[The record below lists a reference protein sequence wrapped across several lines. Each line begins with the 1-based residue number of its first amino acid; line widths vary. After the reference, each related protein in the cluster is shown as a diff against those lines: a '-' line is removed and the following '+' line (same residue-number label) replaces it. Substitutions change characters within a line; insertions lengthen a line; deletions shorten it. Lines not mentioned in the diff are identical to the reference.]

1 MNIISKW
8 FDKITQYF
16 SVHIRSI
23 QLTIVERT
31 AAILSYFIFTLI
43 MLFFGFAIL
52 FFLGFGMAEVFINLV
67 NSRIGGFFLTVG
79 MYVFLMLLVFLF
91 RKPIL
96 RGFSS
101 IFIKIMT
108 TDEDENDKDVI
119 I

>member
-1 MNIISKW
+1 
-8 FDKITQYF
+8 
-16 SVHIRSI
+16 
-23 QLTIVERT
+23 VERM
-31 AAILSYFIFTLI
+31 AALLSYFIFALI

-52 FFLGFGMAEVFINLV
+52 FFLGFGVAEVFIHLL

-79 MYVFLMLLVFLF
+79 MYACLMLLVFLF
-91 RKPIL
+91 RKTIL
-96 RGFSS
+96 RGFAS